1 MAFEKAHQM
10 WHISGR
16 QARVVGDPDGAVLQ
30 RMHGILIGHR
40 GGVDGAIEARL
51 VVWAADRRVLWISY
65 LASDVVVREVG
76 ISHHAGD
83 GANRCAPARREGM
96 HEEEDDQYSASDP
109 RAPSATPLDPVDL
122 RLASDLA
129 LALEA
134 AGLELLAPPCALRL
148 AGWGRL
154 FRLRPTLCHLR
165 RGATLAAHN
174 MFTLSCILGA
184 RIHAGPGRAG
194 ATSLARPRCPYRTSS
209 RSLAL
214 RVSSSPSSARLRA
227 SSFPSWACSSA
238 ICASRPESLRY
249 VPAAGGARAS
259 LSE

>member
-16 QARVVGDPDGAVLQ
+16 QARLVGDPDGAVLQ

-109 RAPSATPLDPVDL
+109 RAPSATPLDQVDL
-122 RLASDLA
+122 RLASILP
-129 LALEA
+129 LPPT
-134 AGLELLAPPCALRL
+134 APPPKL
-148 AGWGRL
+148 
-154 FRLRPTLCHLR
+154 P
-165 RGATLAAHN
+165 
-174 MFTLSCILGA
+174 
-184 RIHAGPGRAG
+184 P
-194 ATSLARPRCPYRTSS
+194 PP
-209 RSLAL
+209 
-214 RVSSSPSSARLRA
+214 SPL
-227 SSFPSWACSSA
+227 
-238 ICASRPESLRY
+238 LL
-249 VPAAGGARAS
+249 PA
-259 LSE
+259 